1 MQGAQTDLF
10 AGIAPSRPTVVAE
23 SFVAPTST
31 LAAVVSSTDVPS
43 AQPTLVVESSTTD
56 TTSSTSTSAS
66 VVSSTSSSAIATS
79 SSSAAPTSA
88 VSSTSSTQASTSVSS
103 SAAPATT
110 TKSTGKTCKRSLH
123 NNVVRQARR
132 HTRAARM
139 AATVESIRQ
148 RDVLLD
154 RQRLLAEGL
163 AIMARSKLV

>member
-23 SFVAPTST
+23 SLVVPTST
-31 LAAVVSSTDVPS
+31 LAAVVSSTEVPS
-43 AQPTLVVESSTTD
+43 AQPTLAFKSSTTD

-66 VVSSTSSSAIATS
+66 AVSSTSSSAIVAS
-79 SSSAAPTSA
+79 SSSAAPTTA

-110 TKSTGKTCKRSLH
+110 TKSTGKTCKRRLH
-123 NNVVRQARR
+123 NNVVRVAQR

-139 AATVESIRQ
+139 AATVENVRQ